1 MNVKTEKSTIN
12 LAVNK
17 DDCVTA
23 EKMLMEREKRRW
35 HDQGGG
41 RGRRDGVWFNK
52 EGNDDKGKG
61 DKDDELSVSQKH
73 RRQNERDQEAG
84 EGDAMQQ
91 Q

>member
-1 MNVKTEKSTIN
+1 
-12 LAVNK
+12 
-17 DDCVTA
+17 
-23 EKMLMEREKRRW
+23 MEREKRRW
-35 HDQGGG
+35 RDQGSG

-61 DKDDELSVSQKH
+61 DKYDDDELSVSQKH

-84 EGDAMQQ
+84 EGEAMQQ